1 MAIYR
6 VEDFLCREDRIV
18 EAPRLVHTY
27 STNRDQLYSGRIITY
42 SALTHDG
49 YAACSFSLI
58 VASAHHHVAYIW
70 LV

>member
-42 SALTHDG
+42 SALTNDG
-49 YAACSFSLI
+49 YVI